1 MCYIKFNFE
10 FIWVEIMS
18 VKIAVVG
25 GGPAGR
31 TSAMCLAKNGFDV
44 DLFERDKIGGTCLNY
59 GCTYITGLRE
69 MADIVN
75 NLSILNRQHFFYL
88 ALQLAVCHFYNLF
101 DRLYLSFFLQ
111 QLLSLCH

>member
-1 MCYIKFNFE
+1 M
-10 FIWVEIMS
+10 
-18 VKIAVVG
+18 KIAVVG

-69 MADIVN
+69 MADIVK
-75 NLSILNRQHFFYL
+75 NLSILKG
-88 ALQLAVCHFYNLF
+88 
-101 DRLYLSFFLQ
+101 
-111 QLLSLCH
+111 